1 MELAAEFKLVVTAVR
16 GALGEGYVGVDDFE
30 FEADADTCGTIPV
43 AAAPPTTTPVSST
56 LPTNTFPECSFAETT
71 CGWVEDDS
79 HTWRRTQV
87 SDLNAEGYD
96 GPKEDH
102 DGNNE
107 D

>member
-1 MELAAEFKLVVTAVR
+1 MKNRKFLFLI
-16 GALGEGYVGVDDFE
+16 LFIYVL
-30 FEADADTCGTIPV
+30 
-43 AAAPPTTTPVSST
+43 PTTPFSSIPPV
-56 LPTNTFPECSFAETT
+56 NTFPECSFSTST
-71 CGWVEDDS
+71 CEWVNGDF
-79 HTWRRTQV
+79 HTWRRTRV